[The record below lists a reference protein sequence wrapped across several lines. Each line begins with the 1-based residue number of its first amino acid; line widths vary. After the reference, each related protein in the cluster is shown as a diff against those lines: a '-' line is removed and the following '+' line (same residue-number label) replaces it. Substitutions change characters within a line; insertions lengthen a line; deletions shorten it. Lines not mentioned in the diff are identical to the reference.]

1 MFGFLCFFIF
11 RDGIVNNCFFMNINV
26 VDKNSR
32 MVKNFCNFE
41 EKVVFFMDYLYV
53 VKKIRNNIL
62 VSGIKKGCIWNFIL
76 VLGEFI

>member
-1 MFGFLCFFIF
+1 M
-11 RDGIVNNCFFMNINV
+11 DGVVNNCFFMNINV

-62 VSGIKKGCIWNFIL
+62 VSGIKKGCIWNFKL